1 MRYLLQVIFFLT
13 TGGVILIIAE
23 LTVVTVD
30 TFFPTRT
37 CICAVEFVLDAG
49 APTGF
54 TLSSAA
60 TAH

>member
-13 TGGVILIIAE
+13 TGGVVLIIA
-23 LTVVTVD
+23 VVTVD

-37 CICAVEFVLDAG
+37 SICAVEFFLDAG